1 MPLCPLE
8 GTRAAGEGPM
18 LGETGVDLAIEQPK
32 VIKNAVRAA
41 FFCSGVLAAS
51 YLVLPRYV
59 SFPDDL
65 LGALA
70 LTLRADLFVFLWVV
84 IGVRMVSRVR
94 FVSAADNRGSAFS
107 RPSPQIAVPLAF
119 LQNTLEQTVIAV
131 GAHLALATLLT
142 GPLLALIPA
151 AVLLF
156 AVGRVTF
163 LMGYPQ
169 GAGARAFGMVTTVL
183 PTLAG
188 YGLAI
193 VLMIGRLL

>member
-1 MPLCPLE
+1 MIPP
-8 GTRAAGEGPM
+8 
-18 LGETGVDLAIEQPK
+18 GETGVDLAVEQPK
-32 VIKNAVRAA
+32 IIKSAIRAS
-41 FFCSGVLAAS
+41 FFCTGVLAAS

-65 LGALA
+65 IGALTLA
-70 LTLRADLFVFLWVV
+70 LRADLFIFLWVV

-107 RPSPQIAVPLAF
+107 RPSAQIALPLAF
-119 LQNTLEQTVIAV
+119 LQNTLEQAVIAA
-131 GAHLALATLLT
+131 GAHLALATLIT
-142 GPLLALIPA
+142 GNLLAVIPA

-156 AVGRVTF
+156 AIGRVAF
-163 LMGYPQ
+163 LIGYPH

-188 YGLAI
+188 YALAI
-193 VLMIGRLL
+193 ILMVGRLL